1 MKKRNRLLICR
12 ALCLVMAVAAGLL
25 LLYPVIGG
33 ATEQKVP
40 EPINAAASAPAA
52 LSAIPVSD
60 VATQAT
66 AVRNLLQIINQQ
78 SEPIPDIEK
87 IREMLPEVKTEIN
100 RNFAETMIIIDQ
112 QPMFSVLQTQQQLW
126 KKIRLKNT
134 GWLLILAKRSKDLQ
148 ASLARLT
155 ELQTVWSMTLK
166 AANTS
171 KAPQPVL
178 QQINE
183 TLAALH
189 TAQEPLSEELQSAL
203 DIESY
208 IAEEVEKCDKALAQ
222 ISQARKK
229 AVGGIFVRDSL
240 PITSAAFWT
249 NLLTELPG
257 RINKITASYRDD
269 IIRYFHEPDERM
281 PFHAVI
287 FIFLMLL
294 FLSARHQIR
303 KWSGAGES
311 MSSAVRVFDH
321 PIAMAIALTLLVI
334 TSSLLYVPYAVKAL
348 IRICSIAPVII
359 LVRPVV
365 AARMVH
371 GLYMLGLLIAIET
384 LREVF
389 SSDPLMLQVILLLES
404 LAGIAALIWFLQ
416 NLRHLNSE
424 ATGPSRLRPLQ
435 AISGLLILILSIG
448 LAAAVTGYVRLALIM
463 TPSIVFGCA
472 FALALFAVV
481 LVMSGIVDFAFH
493 VWPFRTFRM
502 VQHRRSFIEKRIY
515 RLLIWLA
522 VIIWFARY
530 LNNIG
535 FLEPTLSFVKSI
547 LNTKLERGSI
557 SISPEN
563 VLEFFLT
570 VWVAYLLSAF
580 IRFILNEDVYP
591 RLKIRVGKS
600 YAVSSLLHYIIIT
613 LGFVAAIGMLGVNL
627 TKVTVLA
634 SALGVGIGF
643 GLQSIVNNFISGLI
657 LLVERPVNVGDTVEV
672 GELLGQV
679 RRIGIRAS
687 TVHTRQG
694 ADIIVPNS
702 QFISEKVTNWTLS
715 DQMRRIDLPVGV
727 SYSAVPG
734 DVIKVLEKVANANRH
749 VLPNPPPQGLFTSFG
764 DSSINFELRAWTDQ
778 FDDWPQIRSELA
790 VAVFDAV
797 RAAGMTFP
805 FPQREVRL
813 LRDTDEGQNN
823 ENK

>member
-1 MKKRNRLLICR
+1 
-12 ALCLVMAVAAGLL
+12 MAVAAGLL

-203 DIESY
+203 DLESY

-249 NLLTELPG
+249 NVLTELPG
-257 RINKITASYRDD
+257 RINKITASYRED
-269 IIRYFHEPDERM
+269 IIRYFHDPDERM

-424 ATGPSRLRPLQ
+424 ATGSSRLRPLQ

-557 SISPEN
+557 SISPRN